1 MNNNKIRIVGAAAV
15 AAIWMF
21 LVAFAWFKPA
31 DDISDAERRKLAQ
44 FPEVSADTILDGSF
58 MTGFEDYTLDQFPL
72 RDSFRQIKSLFHYNV
87 MNQSSNNNIYLEDGY
102 AAKLEYPLNELSVS
116 YAMNKFNAIYNQY
129 LNASG
134 CKVYTA
140 IAPDKGYYLAE
151 ANGYPAM
158 DYELLFTQVQA
169 GMPWATFID
178 LTDTL
183 DITDYYY
190 TDTHWRQE
198 CLIPAAQTIA
208 QAMGG
213 AGPQESDFT
222 ATKVERPFYGVYY
235 GQAALPLPSEDLYLM
250 ESDVLKGCRVKDHE
264 TGQYVAVYNEADLD
278 NQDLYDI
285 FLGGAKPLLTIENPN
300 AKTNKELIVFRDSF
314 GSSMVPLL
322 VQDYRTVT
330 LVDIRYMN
338 SSLLG
343 NYLRFR
349 NQDVLFLYSSLIL
362 NSSSVLQ

>member
-1 MNNNKIRIVGAAAV
+1 MNNNKIRIIGAAAV
-15 AAIWMF
+15 GALW
-21 LVAFAWFKPA
+21 LVLAVFAWVKPA
-31 DDISDAERRKLAQ
+31 DEISDAERRKLEQ
-44 FPEVSADTILDGSF
+44 FPTLSVETVLDGSF
-58 MTGFEDYTLDQFPL
+58 MTDFEDYTLDQFPL

-87 MNQSSNNNIYLEDGY
+87 MNQRDNNDIYLADGY
-102 AAKLEYPLNELSVS
+102 AAKLEYPLNETSVN
-116 YAMNKFNAIYNQY
+116 YALGKFQAIYDRY
-129 LNASG
+129 LKNSA

-140 IAPDKGYYLAE
+140 IAPDKGYYLAQ

-158 DYELLFTQVQA
+158 DYGRLFAMVQE
-169 GMPWATFID
+169 GMPWSTFVD

-183 DITDYYY
+183 DITDYYR

-198 CLIPAAQTIA
+198 CLLPAARKLA

-213 AGPQESDFT
+213 AGPQETDFT
-222 ATKVERPFYGVYY
+222 ATKVDRPFYGVYY
-235 GQAALPLPSEDLYLM
+235 GQAALPLSSEDLCIM
-250 ESDVLKGCRVKDHE
+250 ESDILKGCRVRDQE
-264 TGQYVAVYNEADLD
+264 TGKVIAVYNEDDLD

-285 FLGGAKPLLTIENPN
+285 YLGGAKPLLTIENPN
-300 AKTNKELIVFRDSF
+300 ATTSKELIVFRDSF

-338 SSLLG
+338 PLLLG
-343 NYLRFR
+343 SYLRFR
-349 NQDVLFLYSSLIL
+349 NQDVLFLYSTLIL